1 MLNVPA
7 YYLTRLNTIFANK
20 TPHENVV
27 KSGVGYHV
35 VRVKFVRKRVG
46 LTPCGTHSFLS
57 VMALSSMSVSH
68 KNQAAK
74 SES

>member
-35 VRVKFVRKRVG
+35 VMGQIRSEASRTDTVCNPLFPVRHGFKFDVR
-46 LTPCGTHSFLS
+46 
-57 VMALSSMSVSH
+57 
-68 KNQAAK
+68 
-74 SES
+74 